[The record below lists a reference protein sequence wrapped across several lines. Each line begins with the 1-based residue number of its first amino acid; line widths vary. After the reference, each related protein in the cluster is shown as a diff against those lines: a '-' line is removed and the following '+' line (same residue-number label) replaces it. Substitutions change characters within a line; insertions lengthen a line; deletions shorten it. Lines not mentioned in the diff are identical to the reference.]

1 MAVGNEDIRDFLNRI
16 ADALDRE
23 AWDEF
28 LSMCAPEFEY
38 RVTAHSYELD
48 GEMIWLIH
56 DLDGLRR
63 LFEVLPEQLGRRGTR
78 MLRHVSAVGIEPGEA
93 DGRTVATSK
102 VIAVRTSPEGRVGAV
117 RGGALHRRRRCR
129 RRNPPVDKAGNPAR
143 YPRARH
149 RLPRADLGG
158 GRVKWRMHSSNCSTD
173 RSGRSGPV
181 RTGGR

>member
-1 MAVGNEDIRDFLNRI
+1 MAVGNEDIRDFLNRV

-63 LFEVLPEQLGRRGTR
+63 LFEVLPEQLGRKGTR
-78 MLRHVSAVGIEPGEA
+78 MLRQVSIVGIEPGEA

-102 VIAVRTSPEGRVGAV
+102 VIAVRTSPEGVSELFAAGRYIDVVDAAGETPRLV
-117 RGGALHRRRRCR
+117 RRET
-129 RRNPPVDKAGNPAR
+129 
-143 YPRARH
+143 
-149 RLPRADLGG
+149 RLDTRELGIG
-158 GRVKWRMHSSNCSTD
+158 SHV
-173 RSGRSGPV
+173 PI
-181 RTGGR
+181 

>member
-102 VIAVRTSPEGRVGAV
+102 VIAVRTSPEGVSELFAAGRYIDVVDAAGETPRLV
-117 RGGALHRRRRCR
+117 RRET
-129 RRNPPVDKAGNPAR
+129 
-143 YPRARH
+143 
-149 RLPRADLGG
+149 RLDTRELGIG
-158 GRVKWRMHSSNCSTD
+158 SHV
-173 RSGRSGPV
+173 PI
-181 RTGGR
+181 

>member
-1 MAVGNEDIRDFLNRI
+1 MAVGNEEIRDFLNRI

-48 GEMIWLIH
+48 EDMIWLIH
-56 DLDGLRR
+56 DLDGLRH
-63 LFEVLPEQLGRRGTR
+63 LFEVLPEQLGRKGTR

-102 VIAVRTSPEGRVGAV
+102 VIAVRTSPEGVSELFAAGRYIDVVDAAGETP
-117 RGGALHRRRRCR
+117 RLIRRET
-129 RRNPPVDKAGNPAR
+129 
-143 YPRARH
+143 
-149 RLPRADLGG
+149 RLDTRELGIG
-158 GRVKWRMHSSNCSTD
+158 SHV
-173 RSGRSGPV
+173 PI
-181 RTGGR
+181 